1 MFLSARNSVLNP
13 VQETEH
19 FSHFSMCSQNSLFE
33 LFQSPTRGSTWNL
46 QNNKQVQVDRL
57 SRSSLYVTYSGWP
70 ATFNRCHWVDKLL
83 TPCVHLE
90 YAHLSILTGEKFYHS
105 TKMPLTTSNIL
116 ITTSANSPPFRFSF
130 AALHFV
136 RVLSIAKNS
145 SLHLLTNFHQV
156 LNKSLTVPW
165 AKRHII
171 SNLRY

>member
-33 LFQSPTRGSTWNL
+33 LFQSPTRGSTCNL

-90 YAHLSILTGEKFYHS
+90 YAHLSILTREKFYHS
-105 TKMPLTTSNIL
+105 TKMPLTASNIL
-116 ITTSANSPPFRFSF
+116 ITTSTNSPPFRFSF

-156 LNKSLTVPW
+156 LNKSLTVSW

-171 SNLRY
+171 SNLNN